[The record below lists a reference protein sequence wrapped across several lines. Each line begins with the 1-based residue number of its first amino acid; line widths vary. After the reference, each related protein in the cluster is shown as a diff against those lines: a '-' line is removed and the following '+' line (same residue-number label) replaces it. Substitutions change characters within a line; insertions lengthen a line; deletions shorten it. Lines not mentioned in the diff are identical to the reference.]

1 MKESDPI
8 PPRPRRRRRLGCLS
22 AQRDEMRPGKRCTAP
37 GREGETSRCMAR
49 LRRVGRR
56 VNIKASAASLFP
68 AHLLLGA
75 TMLTCFGE
83 VNHDVAET
91 PC

>member
-8 PPRPRRRRRLGCLS
+8 PLRPRRRRRLGCLS

-49 LRRVGRR
+49 LRLQAAELRYVCTISRFRSWPAGR
-56 VNIKASAASLFP
+56 NLP
-68 AHLLLGA
+68 
-75 TMLTCFGE
+75 
-83 VNHDVAET
+83 
-91 PC
+91 